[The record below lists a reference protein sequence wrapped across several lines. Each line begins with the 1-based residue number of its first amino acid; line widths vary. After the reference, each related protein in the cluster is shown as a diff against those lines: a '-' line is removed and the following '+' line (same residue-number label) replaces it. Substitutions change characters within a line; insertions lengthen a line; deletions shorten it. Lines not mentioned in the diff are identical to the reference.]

1 LCNEEFCITLGP
13 TRKRTLRLRRPTG
26 VLIAATVLGILTA
39 FGLLGVLGS
48 AAAALFIHA
57 PSVPNLGVFKVT
69 MTVFGLA
76 GLCYCVFCGFVVAG
90 LVQMRNWARISIV
103 ILGGLKVA
111 FWGLMAVAMLGLRN
125 RIPGTSSAA
134 MPLHSAFWVVVA
146 LMYAFLAMIGLWW
159 VAYFNLKSVR
169 RSFKE
174 RNNESV
180 AIEGSGICRYTFWHV
195 VVIVLASFLLIGG
208 LSTLAMT
215 LMHAPFWFFG
225 FSLRGTSAASVE
237 LIYAGVAIYCGI
249 GLFRRSRMAFK
260 TAIVLQVICLLSS
273 CIALAPGAT
282 RQLWATSLEM
292 NQRLGLAANPQ
303 FAESHSALIRII
315 QVFTLALISFWL
327 YALFRCRNIFEGSK
341 PSSHLS
347 VAND

>member
-1 LCNEEFCITLGP
+1 VLLRFLRIRCGGSGSNAELGAHFHRDPWGAEGCFLGTDGSCHAWSSQSNSWNKLGCN
-13 TRKRTLRLRRPTG
+13 
-26 VLIAATVLGILTA
+26 ALT
-39 FGLLGVLGS
+39 FGVLGCRG
-48 AAAALFIHA
+48 
-57 PSVPNLGVFKVT
+57 PDV
-69 MTVFGLA
+69 
-76 GLCYCVFCGFVVAG
+76 
-90 LVQMRNWARISIV
+90 
-103 ILGGLKVA
+103 
-111 FWGLMAVAMLGLRN
+111 
-125 RIPGTSSAA
+125 RIPGDDRTLVGGVFQSKIR
-134 MPLHSAFWVVVA
+134 PQ
-146 LMYAFLAMIGLWW
+146 I
-159 VAYFNLKSVR
+159 
-169 RSFKE
+169 FKE

-215 LMHAPFWFFG
+215 LMHAPFWFLG

-327 YALFRCRNIFEGSK
+327 YVVPLQEYI
-341 PSSHLS
+341 
-347 VAND
+347 